1 MNANPNSSPQSP
13 LLSKEEI
20 IEREIKHMSPEK
32 RKKLFIQKGFKQ
44 LDNYMV
50 AEYLRI
56 KEYKLE
62 MLKKKE
68 LENEKFE
75 AVSKQQKGTRF
86 CLTKIER
93 ERVLLKLDEIG
104 KYEQLRDD
112 NLQKNMEN
120 FKIARLK
127 KK

>member
-1 MNANPNSSPQSP
+1 
-13 LLSKEEI
+13 
-20 IEREIKHMSPEK
+20 
-32 RKKLFIQKGFKQ
+32 
-44 LDNYMV
+44 MV

-104 KYEQLRDD
+104 KYEQLREDY
-112 NLQKNMEN
+112 LQKHMEN